1 VHAGETPAS
10 SPLSSAPE
18 LPPEDEPLLLAASSE
33 ASSALPSLLEPEPD
47 ELEDPLPLPLDVV
60 ASPDELPVVA
70 SPDEL
75 PVVASPLDEPL
86 PLEEASSPGSP
97 LSEVLPDDDPPPDEP
112 EDAPLL
118 LEEPLEPCPPA
129 PSGPTEASLV
139 DVEAGLPPPQL
150 TSAGE
155 KTSARHRR
163 RAYFQPRPYA
173 MFPPGK
179 QNVAKRNKRR
189 NASTMSNLSQ

>member
-1 VHAGETPAS
+1 
-10 SPLSSAPE
+10 
-18 LPPEDEPLLLAASSE
+18 
-33 ASSALPSLLEPEPD
+33 
-47 ELEDPLPLPLDVV
+47 
-60 ASPDELPVVA
+60 
-70 SPDEL
+70 
-75 PVVASPLDEPL
+75 
-86 PLEEASSPGSP
+86 
-97 LSEVLPDDDPPPDEP
+97 VLPDDDPPPDEP